1 MLREDVKL
9 VPPLGDGSIQEVIVG
24 GAKKLT
30 HECNNTILL
39 KDSLDNLEY
48 IVIFRAVA
56 VVEVRKDGLLPILE
70 IQSED
75 FLSI

>member
-9 VPPLGDGSIQEVIVG
+9 VPPLGAGSIQEVIVG
-24 GAKKLT
+24 GDKKWT

-39 KDSLDNLEY
+39 KDSLSNLEY

-56 VVEVRKDGLLPILE
+56 VVEVRRDGLLPVLE
-70 IQSED
+70 I
-75 FLSI
+75 